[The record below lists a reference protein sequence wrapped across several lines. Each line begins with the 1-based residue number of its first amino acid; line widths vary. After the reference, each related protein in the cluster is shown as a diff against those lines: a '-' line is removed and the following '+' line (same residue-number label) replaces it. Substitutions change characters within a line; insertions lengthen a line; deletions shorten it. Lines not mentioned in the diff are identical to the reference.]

1 MLPLSG
7 AALARLRAALA
18 PHWGALLALALFLVA
33 GLAVL
38 DDYGLTTDETWQ
50 RSVVPSQIRFVIGD
64 WDALPID
71 HNRFYGIA
79 FEAPL
84 LWAEGA
90 FGLTDSRS
98 VYLAR
103 HLLTH
108 LAFLSGGL
116 FAYLLAKRL
125 FGAGLLG
132 LFAMAL
138 FLLHPRLYAH
148 SFFNSKDIPFLAM
161 FIVALFLTHRALRR
175 DKISAFILLGAA
187 VGILINLRIMGVVLL
202 SGVPALRA
210 LDFALAPG
218 WEERKRV
225 LLTSGGFA
233 LSCALAV
240 FASLP
245 YLWADPF
252 GRAAEWWAT
261 LSQHPAA
268 PFEVFRGTLY
278 RTVDF
283 PPEYLPFW
291 FSIAS
296 PPFALALGA
305 AGGAAVLAGCARSF
319 GRAPRSAGPRFAWL
333 LVGCFALPVLA
344 APLLDANMQNGW
356 RHLYFLWAPF
366 SLLAAFGLHGL
377 ASALRR
383 APHGAAAV
391 YGAAGA
397 GLAATA
403 IAMAL
408 IHPYEQVSFN
418 FFTDRMT
425 PERLREQYRL
435 NYWSATRHALGW
447 IARLESP
454 PRDVF
459 VDGDGR
465 EALDILPEGV
475 LERLSWSPS
484 LDALVVK
491 FGPSAQP
498 GLALRRVTVYGS
510 TLATVERK
518 DDLRAVYD
526 AAPHGELV
534 LDAAFDVHRLDDALA
549 LVMEPCAP
557 SFLTETTLRARI
569 VPVDTNDLPRR
580 TRARGFESLYF
591 RLGASGAL
599 FDGKCVASLPIPR
612 YPIAD
617 LRLSLSP
624 TNLMDDGAAAE
635 SARRA
640 MDTRD
645 PLALAEHR
653 AAYDI
658 YLADGELAYLN
669 DSCDPPETEHPFHL
683 NVYPE
688 NASDLPEERRERGY
702 ERFHFEFLLNGAFVD
717 GACAAFFPLPDYPVA
732 AVRTWQYDG
741 SGGGWR
747 SSRPTL
753 RGGGRSPRLARR
765 GSRSR
770 GAISTSTYRTRRWST
785 SRSLASRRTRMR
797 GSSCTSSLSGQT
809 TCRRSVGSTVSTI
822 WTSPSFRTGRCSM
835 GSARRARRCRT
846 TP

>member
-7 AALARLRAALA
+7 AALSRLRAALA

-38 DDYGLTTDETWQ
+38 DDYGVTVDETWQ
-50 RSVVPSQIRFVIGD
+50 RSVVPSQIRFVLGD

-98 VYLAR
+98 VYLSR
-103 HLLTH
+103 HLLIH
-108 LAFLSGGL
+108 LAFLTGGL
-116 FAYLLAKRL
+116 FAYLLARRL

-202 SGVPALRA
+202 AGVPALRA
-210 LDFALAPG
+210 LDFALASG

-245 YLWADPF
+245 YLWAGPF
-252 GRAAEWWAT
+252 GRAGEWWAT

-319 GRAPRSAGPRFAWL
+319 GRAPRSAGPRFAAL

-356 RHLYFLWAPF
+356 RQMHFLWAPF
-366 SLLAAFGLHGL
+366 SLLAVFGLHWL
-377 ASALRR
+377 ASAFRQAR
-383 APHGAAAV
+383 WRVAV

-397 GLAATA
+397 GLAATLVS
-403 IAMAL
+403 MAL
-408 IHPYEQVSFN
+408 IHPNEQVYFN
-418 FFTDRMT
+418 FSADRVAA
-425 PERLREQYRL
+425 ERLRSQYVMD
-435 NYWSATRHALGW
+435 YWGHPARQALERILGQSRSAGVTAGTDRPGMLERNLLIMPQAARERVSIDSGSAPYLQFYAGERGNGAPQGIRVYKNTLVEIRDSPPEAPASLRAAYEAAVSQEPYSRSSFDIFHADGALVYVGEPCERRAFPGSFQLLVYPEDADALSRGERALGR
-447 IARLESP
+447 AN
-454 PRDVF
+454 
-459 VDGDGR
+459 
-465 EALDILPEGV
+465 
-475 LERLSWSPS
+475 LSFHFPQ
-484 LDALVVK
+484 
-491 FGPSAQP
+491 FG
-498 GLALRRVTVYGS
+498 
-510 TLATVERK
+510 
-518 DDLRAVYD
+518 
-526 AAPHGELV
+526 
-534 LDAAFDVHRLDDALA
+534 
-549 LVMEPCAP
+549 
-557 SFLTETTLRARI
+557 
-569 VPVDTNDLPRR
+569 
-580 TRARGFESLYF
+580 GF
-591 RLGASGAL
+591 
-599 FDGKCVASLPIPR
+599 FDGKCVAAVPLPDYAITGIRTGQDGDAPWEAAFPLAEPGVHR
-612 YPIAD
+612 ALRGAVASEEPLARSVFD
-617 LRLSLSP
+617 LYATGGELVYVKDP
-624 TNLMDDGAAAE
+624 CAE
-635 SARRA
+635 SDTEARIFLHVA
-640 MDTRD
+640 
-645 PLALAEHR
+645 
-653 AAYDI
+653 
-658 YLADGELAYLN
+658 
-669 DSCDPPETEHPFHL
+669 PERL
-683 NVYPE
+683 D
-688 NASDLPEERRERGY
+688 DLPQERRGAGFDNLGFDFSIRGR
-702 ERFHFEFLLNGAFVD
+702 RFD
-717 GACAAFFPLPDYPVA
+717 GACVAAVPLPDYPA
-732 AVRTWQYDG
+732 A
-741 SGGGWR
+741 S
-747 SSRPTL
+747 
-753 RGGGRSPRLARR
+753 
-765 GSRSR
+765 
-770 GAISTSTYRTRRWST
+770 I
-785 SRSLASRRTRMR
+785 
-797 GSSCTSSLSGQT
+797 
-809 TCRRSVGSTVSTI
+809 
-822 WTSPSFRTGRCSM
+822 RTGQFVS
-835 GSARRARRCRT
+835 GEGEIWSAEFEVSRN
-846 TP
+846 